1 VPGGTVVLDG
11 LDRPWEREVLARW
24 EAQTPWRF
32 RVDEAA
38 GVAVGARGK
47 PGPAEGLTVQTA
59 PKRSDSARATS

>member
-1 VPGGTVVLDG
+1 MLDD
-11 LDRPWEREVLARW
+11 LDRPGEREVLARW

-38 GVAVGARGK
+38 GVAVGARGQ

-59 PKRSDSARATS
+59 SERPDSARATS